1 MDNLQISNK
10 INGTTVDKDGRGRDE
25 RKGQNFIEL
34 GEGKWSD

>member
-10 INGTTVDKDGRGRDE
+10 INGTTVDKDGRDE

-34 GEGKWSD
+34 GEAKWSD